1 MATRLTARRFLSPLS
16 QIQRPFIR
24 TMATAPPS
32 EYEFVLVIPDKPG
45 PEVKAKRLQVRP
57 QHFSDMTPTL
67 KDGWL
72 KMGGM
77 YYTQIWS
84 QQFMQRELNESKH
97 LGGIL
102 NEVPEDDNDPNTF
115 DFAGSIMVLVAKSKE
130 DAINKVKDD
139 IYVRAGVWDLEKVN
153 KSKIRIST

>member
-1 MATRLTARRFLSPLS
+1 MAARLTARRFLSPLS

-24 TMATAPPS
+24 TMASAPPT
-32 EYEFVLVIPDKPG
+32 EYEFVLIIPDKPG
-45 PEVKAKRLQVRP
+45 PEVRAKRLEVRP

-72 KMGGM
+72 KMG
-77 YYTQIWS
+77 
-84 QQFMQRELNESKH
+84 
-97 LGGIL
+97 GGIL

-139 IYVRAGVWDLEKVN
+139 IYVRAGVWDLEKAQVYPYKN
-153 KSKIRIST
+153 GFRFE

>member
-1 MATRLTARRFLSPLS
+1 MAARLTARRLLSPLS
-16 QIQRPFIR
+16 QIQRPFTR

-45 PEVKAKRLQVRP
+45 PEVRAKRLQVRP
-57 QHFSDMTPTL
+57 QHFSDMAPTL

-72 KMGGM
+72 KMGG
-77 YYTQIWS
+77 
-84 QQFMQRELNESKH
+84 
-97 LGGIL
+97 GIL
-102 NEVPEDDNDPNTF
+102 HEVPEDDNDPNTF

-139 IYVRAGVWDLEKVN
+139 IYVRAGVWDLEKAQVYPF
-153 KSKIRIST
+153 KKAFRFP

>member
-1 MATRLTARRFLSPLS
+1 MAARLTARRLPSLLS

-45 PEVKAKRLQVRP
+45 PEVRAKRLQVRP
-57 QHFSDMTPTL
+57 YHFSDMTPTL

-72 KMGGM
+72 KMG
-77 YYTQIWS
+77 
-84 QQFMQRELNESKH
+84 
-97 LGGIL
+97 GGIL

-139 IYVRAGVWDLEKVN
+139 IYVRAGVWDLEKAQVYPF
-153 KSKIRIST
+153 KKGFRFP

>member
-1 MATRLTARRFLSPLS
+1 MAS
-16 QIQRPFIR
+16 
-24 TMATAPPS
+24 APPT

-45 PEVKAKRLQVRP
+45 PEVRAKRLEVRP

-72 KMGGM
+72 KMGG
-77 YYTQIWS
+77 
-84 QQFMQRELNESKH
+84 
-97 LGGIL
+97 GIL
-102 NEVPEDDNDPNTF
+102 NEVPADDNDPNTY

-139 IYVRAGVWDLEKVN
+139 IYVRAGVWDLEKAQVYPYKN
-153 KSKIRIST
+153 GFRFE

>member
-1 MATRLTARRFLSPLS
+1 MAARLTARRLLSPLS

-45 PEVKAKRLQVRP
+45 PEVRAKRLQVRP

-72 KMGGM
+72 KMG
-77 YYTQIWS
+77 
-84 QQFMQRELNESKH
+84 
-97 LGGIL
+97 GGIL

-139 IYVRAGVWDLEKVN
+139 IYVRAGVWDLEKAQVYPF
-153 KSKIRIST
+153 KKGFRFE

>member
-1 MATRLTARRFLSPLS
+1 MAARLTARRLLSPLS
-16 QIQRPFIR
+16 QIQRPLIR

-45 PEVKAKRLQVRP
+45 PEVRAKRLQVRP

-72 KMGGM
+72 KMG
-77 YYTQIWS
+77 
-84 QQFMQRELNESKH
+84 
-97 LGGIL
+97 GGIL

-139 IYVRAGVWDLEKVN
+139 IYVRAGVWDLEKAQVYPF
-153 KSKIRIST
+153 KKGFRFP

>member
-1 MATRLTARRFLSPLS
+1 MAARLTARRFLSPLS
-16 QIQRPFIR
+16 QFQRPFIR

-45 PEVKAKRLQVRP
+45 PEVRAKRLQVRP

-72 KMGGM
+72 KMG
-77 YYTQIWS
+77 
-84 QQFMQRELNESKH
+84 
-97 LGGIL
+97 GGIL

-139 IYVRAGVWDLEKVN
+139 IYVRAGVWDLEKAQVYPF
-153 KSKIRIST
+153 KKGFRFP

>member
-1 MATRLTARRFLSPLS
+1 MAARLTARRFLSPLS

-45 PEVKAKRLQVRP
+45 PEVRAKRLQVRP

-72 KMGGM
+72 KMG
-77 YYTQIWS
+77 
-84 QQFMQRELNESKH
+84 
-97 LGGIL
+97 GGIL

-139 IYVRAGVWDLEKVN
+139 IYVRAGVWDLEKAQVYPF
-153 KSKIRIST
+153 KKGFRFE

>member
-1 MATRLTARRFLSPLS
+1 MAARLTARRFLSPLS

-24 TMATAPPS
+24 TMASAPPT
-32 EYEFVLVIPDKPG
+32 EYEFVLIIPDKPG
-45 PEVKAKRLQVRP
+45 PEVRAKRLQVRP

-72 KMGGM
+72 KMG
-77 YYTQIWS
+77 
-84 QQFMQRELNESKH
+84 
-97 LGGIL
+97 GGIL